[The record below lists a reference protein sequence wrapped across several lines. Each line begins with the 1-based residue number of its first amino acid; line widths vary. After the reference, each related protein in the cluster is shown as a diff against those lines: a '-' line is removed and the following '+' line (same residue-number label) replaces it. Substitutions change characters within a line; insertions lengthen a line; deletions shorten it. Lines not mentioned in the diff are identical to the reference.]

1 MGVRLLICKRGRE
14 GEKWGRRRS
23 WRVLV
28 IWRRRGEV
36 FLFPGL
42 LSGARFIICD
52 VVMRICFHSIGYDM
66 CFLFFCIIVFRWR
79 RSDCVRC
86 DMYRWNVFLWGTN
99 VFTDFSQRVL
109 LLYMF
114 TFFSLSLILLS
125 FVLFAAQ
132 GVWKK
137 YCKKKLNVSYWKV
150 SLSYVTRWYLLVFY
164 VI

>member
-1 MGVRLLICKRGRE
+1 MRKTTKLARTCDLK
-14 GEKWGRRRS
+14 KTRRS
-23 WRVLV
+23 VLV
-28 IWRRRGEV
+28 SWTTLGCPLYHLWRSHANLFSFDRLRYV
-36 FLFPGL
+36 F
-42 LSGARFIICD
+42 S
-52 VVMRICFHSIGYDM
+52 
-66 CFLFFCIIVFRWR
+66 FFCIIVFRWR